1 MNNTVIMTIAH
12 SAVFTDQ
19 KDVPTHP
26 LRTWLYGSGTKGA
39 KASAISIKV
48 MVMDTVAYR
57 YFCYYMN
64 SLLSGDQ
71 FTAIEVMDYIKAR
84 VKNHTPSKRDVG
96 RMVVKYGQIRTVG
109 YEDSAIYQVV

>member
-1 MNNTVIMTIAH
+1 
-12 SAVFTDQ
+12 
-19 KDVPTHP
+19 
-26 LRTWLYGSGTKGA
+26 
-39 KASAISIKV
+39 
-48 MVMDTVAYR
+48 MD
-57 YFCYYMN
+57 

-109 YEDSAIYQVV
+109 YQDSAIYQVV